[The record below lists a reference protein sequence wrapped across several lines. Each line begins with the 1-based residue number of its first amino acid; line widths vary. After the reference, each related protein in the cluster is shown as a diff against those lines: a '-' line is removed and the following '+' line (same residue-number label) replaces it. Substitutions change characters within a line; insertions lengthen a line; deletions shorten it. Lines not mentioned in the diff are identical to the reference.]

1 MAFLKSRV
9 FHLYFAELIAIHFK
23 YFLRSV
29 WFFLHFI
36 ESFTQ
41 TLTRPHF
48 VLLHFILFFS
58 LFTIQSCSLSPR
70 LSVFICYLFRGGS
83 ILHLCLNP
91 GFTFDNVFN
100 LLAPR
105 FIHLY
110 SRNNSSTYLAES
122 WELNVLIYK
131 IHIWYCLVQIVYTF

>member
-1 MAFLKSRV
+1 MAFFMSSV
-9 FHLYFAELIAIHFK
+9 FHLYFAEFITIHFK

-48 VLLHFILFFS
+48 VLLQFILFFS
-58 LFTIQSCSLSPR
+58 LFTTESCSLSPR
-70 LSVFICYLFRGGS
+70 LSVFIYLFRGGR
-83 ILHLCLNP
+83 ILCLCLNP

-100 LLAPR
+100 LFVPR
-105 FIHLY
+105 FLHLY
-110 SRNNSSTYLAES
+110 SRNNSSTYLTELL
-122 WELNVLIYK
+122 WELNVLTYK
-131 IHIWYCLVQIVYTF
+131 IHIWYCLVQSK